1 MTDQKTL
8 DLIIRAQLKGGKDIA
23 SISKS
28 IEELGQAIERQSA
41 AAKRGESSFDELKAS
56 LEALKQTQ
64 DALTSQGRLIE
75 AFRKSAESIERAQ
88 GRVDDTRIAL
98 DKYVAKLADV
108 ETKTDSQI
116 RKQEKL
122 EASYE
127 RAQRTLIS
135 QQDTY
140 DKVGQSL
147 RELGIDTANLAQ
159 AQDRVQR
166 TAADLGIAINKGQQA
181 IATYADDVRKSREST
196 AALAKEQ
203 REAVAAADAFA
214 AAEQRA
220 AKASQARAQA
230 LADFQDRQVTRQG
243 DAAAAQ
249 RADQEAQAALRRQ
262 QELAALRRDIE
273 ERSAAAQVTQRRD
286 DGLRKTAQDAEE
298 AARQYTTL
306 ARASNNLRPRIVS
319 LREAINGIL
328 DPAAAARSTLAGVE
342 GQVSELVS
350 TINGSDASFRD
361 LADQFRKLEAAQRSI
376 GAQSN
381 LIDDF
386 RKQQEALRGTRA
398 EFVKARAEVAQYA
411 AAVRQGGDAGEQF
424 VRPLA
429 EAEARLKRATAAVRQ
444 QVEATRAS
452 RDALRAAGIDTR
464 NLADAQE
471 QLTAAARQSTEAVKR
486 LGDAAKTAGEGGR
499 NAAQGFQLFRDEGRT
514 TLSLVQRIRGEILA
528 LTAAYVG
535 LQGVLSLAQG
545 SLRASIEGEG
555 QRNAVAFGLGADIAD
570 PRVAQELEFIA
581 GQADRLGVSLR
592 DVSKAYGSFVSSATR
607 SGATLKEARFIFES
621 FAEVGRVL
629 NLSPDE
635 LKGVLRALTQSFSIG
650 KIQAEELNQLSER
663 IPGVFGFAQEELR
676 SQFPSLKKALEEGKV
691 DASNLVVIAESFRR
705 AAGPQ
710 LAAAIK
716 SLDAEQQR
724 YNNSVLTFQKI
735 IADSGFGASYRQ
747 LLIDLKDLLNSEDGR
762 QFAESISSVFS
773 GVTEVIRFLVANF
786 QELQAVVGVTLGLIG
801 VNAFGALISGL
812 LAVAAAARGASVA
825 LGAVQKAVLVFGAF
839 VVGWNIGAY
848 FRDKFVEVEL
858 AGVALVRGLLSAWV
872 QIRSGAL
879 EFFFDL
885 PRLASN
891 AFVQLLNAFTDKFV
905 RPFLVV
911 TRSLASALGLESAVK
926 GLDQI
931 LGNLRLGVQD
941 EVSSRV
947 AQIRKEAEQ
956 DLAII
961 RMTTDSM
968 ADDAIA
974 RRQPRAGRAAAGTT
988 PLPPPPPPGP
998 PPGPTDAQIGARQ
1011 RKIEALDN
1019 ALNALDAKIN
1029 RTETQTLQ
1037 SQLAAVDLDAKR
1049 IQKQIDEVKKF
1060 DPKAATQAQT
1070 RFDRLAEEQRA
1081 AVIKKFNDQIETD
1094 RLALLARIEQAE
1106 AAAGRKEKT
1115 SLDARLEAIRT
1126 EYAKLYR
1133 DIEAERNK
1141 RTLNGLP
1148 TDDLDE
1154 QVRRARAAQGSREG
1168 AETQAFNRD
1177 ELARREQ
1184 EINDLLRTRE
1194 ATVRTTEA
1202 LVAAG
1207 ILTRSQGEERNRQ
1220 YITQIQPLVDDLA
1233 TKSATF
1239 AVGLRGAYDPVALD
1253 EFLAKLQLARVSGDQ
1268 LNASLNQ
1275 TGQIVR
1281 QGFEGGIN
1289 TALNTFAD
1297 SLVEVAQG
1305 TKDWG
1310 DAFDAVGRSILQSLA
1325 QVLRQI
1331 AVTILQQQILATW
1344 QAITGTR
1351 PVTAGFGAGNVMHS
1365 GGIVGG
1371 VQNRTRSVPTAW
1383 FANAPRYHSGGVVG
1397 LAPDEYPAILQRN
1410 EEVLAA
1416 SDPRNVLNGGGL
1428 TRQAESRP
1436 QRFVLVDDRARLAEA
1451 LAGSEGEEVT
1461 MLHVRKNIPTLR
1473 QMLKG

>member
-135 QQDTY
+135 QQETY

-147 RELGIDTANLAQ
+147 RELGIDTSNLAE

-166 TAADLGIAINKGQQA
+166 TAADLGIAINRGQQA
-181 IATYADDVRKSREST
+181 IATYADDVSRARTEL
-196 AALAKEQ
+196 AALAKQQQLLDRLQQGNEDDARLGRIQ
-203 REAVAAADAFA
+203 REAAATAELARQESLLARLRDGNEADA
-214 AAEQRA
+214 R
-220 AKASQARAQA
+220 
-230 LADFQDRQVTRQG
+230 LG
-243 DAAAAQ
+243 
-249 RADQEAQAALRRQ
+249 RQ
-262 QELAALRRDIE
+262 QQAGLLARFQQGNEADALLALQQRQDQ
-273 ERSAAAQVTQRRD
+273 SRRD

-328 DPAAAARSTLAGVE
+328 DPAAQARTTLAGVE
-342 GQVSELVS
+342 GQVSELVT

-361 LADQFRKLEAAQRSI
+361 LADQFRKLEAAQRAI

-386 RKQQEALRGTRA
+386 RKQQEALRANRA

-411 AAVRQGGDAGEQF
+411 AAVRQGGDAAEQF

-429 EAEARLKRATAAVRQ
+429 EAEARLKRSAAAVRQ

-471 QLTAAARQSTEAVKR
+471 RLTAAARQSTEAVKR
-486 LGDAAKTAGEGGR
+486 LGDAAKTAGEGGKS
-499 NAAQGFQLFRDEGRT
+499 AAQGFQLFRDEGRT

-545 SLRASIEGEG
+545 SLQASVQAEGLANTLAFALGGDGAQVVQQIEYLRKE
-555 QRNAVAFGLGADIAD
+555 
-570 PRVAQELEFIA
+570 
-581 GQADRLGVSLR
+581 ADRLGVSF
-592 DVSKAYGSFVSSATR
+592 DQASKAYGRFTASAVK
-607 SGATLKEARFIFES
+607 SGAPIQEAQFIFES
-621 FAEVGRVL
+621 FAEVSRVINLTPDQL
-629 NLSPDE
+629 NGLFN
-635 LKGVLRALTQSFSIG
+635 ALGQSFSKG
-650 KIQAEELNQLSER
+650 KIQAEELRQQIGER
-663 IPGVFGFAQEELR
+663 LPGAFAFAQEALADV
-676 SQFPSLKKALEEGKV
+676 FPNLDKALEQG
-691 DASNLVVIAESFRR
+691 LVGAENILVIAESIRR
-705 AAGPQ
+705 AAAGQ
-710 LAAAIK
+710 LPKAIK

-724 YNNSVLTFQKI
+724 FNNSVLFFKKE
-735 IADSGFGASYRQ
+735 IADSGFADAYIN
-747 LLIDLKDLLNSEDGR
+747 LLKELTTLLRSEDGQ
-762 QFAESISSVFS
+762 QFARAIS
-773 GVTEVIRFLVANF
+773 GVFEGVANTIRFVIRNF
-786 QELQAVVGVTLGLIG
+786 NEFQSILFAIGGV
-801 VNAFGALISGL
+801 
-812 LAVAAAARGASVA
+812 LAVNLFGTLIAGLKATAAAALTASVA
-825 LGAVQKAVLVFGAF
+825 LTAVQRAVLVLNAAVLGFALGSYLREEFEAVEKAGILF
-839 VVGWNIGAY
+839 VRFLLIAGQEIKAGFFNI
-848 FRDKFVEVEL
+848 FLDFPRI
-858 AGVALVRGLLSAWV
+858 AG
-872 QIRSGAL
+872 
-879 EFFFDL
+879 
-885 PRLASN
+885 N
-891 AFVQLLNAFTDKFV
+891 AFKATVNLFNNVFV
-905 RPFLVV
+905 RPFI
-911 TRSLASALGLESAVK
+911 LGLRSIAEALQLDTAVA
-926 GLDQI
+926 GLDRALQAI
-931 LGNLRLGVQD
+931 NLRLD
-941 EVSSRV
+941 FELSSGAQAARDAADREI
-947 AQIRKEAEQ
+947 AQIKAITDQQLRDAE
-956 DLAII
+956 
-961 RMTTDSM
+961 T
-968 ADDAIA
+968 
-974 RRQPRAGRAAAGTT
+974 RRQPTPQQPAGSGT
-988 PLPPPPPPGP
+988 PSPGKR
-998 PPGPTDAQIGARQ
+998 PGRNNNEPTDAQIGARE

-1019 ALNALDAKIN
+1019 ALNSLDAKIN
-1029 RTETQTLQ
+1029 RAETQTLQ
-1037 SQLAAVDLDAKR
+1037 SQLDAVDLDARR
-1049 IQKQIDEVKKF
+1049 IQAQIEEIRKF
-1060 DPKAATQAQT
+1060 NPAAAGERQA
-1070 RFDRLAEEQRA
+1070 RFDTLREEQRA
-1081 AVIKKFNDQIETD
+1081 AVIKKFNDQIEAD

-1133 DIEAERNK
+1133 DIETERKK
-1141 RTLNGLP
+1141 RTLNSLP

-1154 QVRRARAAQGSREG
+1154 QLRRAQAAQGSRET
-1168 AETQAFNRD
+1168 AETRAFNRD

-1194 ATVRTTEA
+1194 NTIRTTEA

-1207 ILTRSQGEERNRQ
+1207 ILTRQQGEERNRQ

-1383 FANAPRYHSGGVVG
+1383 FANAPRYHTGGVVG